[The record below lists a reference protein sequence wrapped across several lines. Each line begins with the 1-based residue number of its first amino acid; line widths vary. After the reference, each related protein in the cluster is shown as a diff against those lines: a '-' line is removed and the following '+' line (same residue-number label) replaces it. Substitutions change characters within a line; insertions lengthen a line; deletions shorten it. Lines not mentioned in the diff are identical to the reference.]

1 VRVINGR
8 TRGSAWHPRL
18 SAIRTSRRTARS
30 TAGQRTSRVGRRQR
44 VAMGHATVGEPQV
57 VLMDEP
63 LSNLDAE
70 LHVRM
75 RAEIDAL

>member
-1 VRVINGR
+1 
-8 TRGSAWHPRL
+8 
-18 SAIRTSRRTARS
+18 
-30 TAGQRTSRVGRRQR
+30 
-44 VAMGHATVGEPQV
+44 MGHATVGEPQV

-63 LSNLDAE
+63 LSNLDAK